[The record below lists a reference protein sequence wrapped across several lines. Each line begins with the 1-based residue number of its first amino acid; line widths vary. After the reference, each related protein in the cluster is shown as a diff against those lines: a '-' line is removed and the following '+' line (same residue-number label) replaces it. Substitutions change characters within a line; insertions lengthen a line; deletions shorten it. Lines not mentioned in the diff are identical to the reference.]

1 MAAIART
8 GAADIRPMIVT
19 QLAGFLVN
27 AAVAAKYIFAPPL
40 ILAAAI
46 AFCLACALIWRRPA
60 FKARS

>member
-40 ILAAAI
+40 ILEAAI
-46 AFCLACALIWRRPA
+46 AFCWR
-60 FKARS
+60 AR